1 MARARY
7 INVLCG
13 RREHSSGGGLT
24 LKKGIENL
32 SAKSVSRLDDPA
44 LLTLRDG
51 KSGINVLCGRRE
63 HSSGG
68 GLTPKKGIENREH
81 KERVST

>member
-1 MARARY
+1 M
-7 INVLCG
+7 
-13 RREHSSGGGLT
+13 
-24 LKKGIENL
+24 

-44 LLTLRDG
+44 LHTLSDG
-51 KSGINVLCGRRE
+51 ESGIKYVLSGRRE

-68 GLTPKKGIENREH
+68 GLTPKRGIEHREH